1 MQNNPEMMKS
11 MTKMMSSMKPETLA
25 SMSQQAGM
33 NMTEE
38 QAKQVTEKMKDLT
51 PDQMATMMKWSQRI
65 QTLMVMVKQL
75 YDAMFGTAM
84 RAAAS
89 VMMIAIFAA
98 WLFGYA

>member
-65 QTLMVMVKQL
+65 QALMVMVKQL